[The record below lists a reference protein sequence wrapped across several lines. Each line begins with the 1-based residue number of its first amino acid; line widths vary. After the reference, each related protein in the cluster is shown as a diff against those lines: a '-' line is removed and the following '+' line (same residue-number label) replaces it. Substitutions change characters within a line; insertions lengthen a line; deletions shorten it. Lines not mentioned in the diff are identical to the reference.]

1 MSERALHTYGA
12 LLESRARGVLSD
24 AERGAGARA
33 TTNVARARA
42 SDASSEDEGD
52 AGGRSRR
59 EALEDAAWLEAR
71 ERENKTW
78 RERANEASAKAR
90 AWLYANLWIAFA
102 LYLAFAVSCL
112 QAVRDEPGFETF
124 VDAVYFIAITVTTV
138 GYGDIS
144 PQTDAGKIFMLFF
157 IIVGIALA
165 TVVIS
170 KITDLIVDAKERSE
184 VKAQEELDRSME
196 NDLHALSGSLGATM
210 SAEDVARFKE
220 RAALEH
226 QSVARVHP
234 VLRVLLHPLGVI
246 TIVILIGAA
255 TFCSL
260 ESGTSYLDGVWW
272 AVVTSTTVGY
282 GDILPT
288 NDSSK
293 IFAACYAFIVVGVMG
308 WAVSQICASAL
319 DSKAHHDGEL
329 RSFKLTAS
337 WLAEQS
343 GDKGYVDK
351 FDFIRSMIIAR
362 GVMSAKEFDKI
373 AARFSQLDVNGDGA
387 LDVGDLLNVPRA

>member
-1 MSERALHTYGA
+1 MSERTLRTYGA
-12 LLESRARGVLSD
+12 LLERRERGDLSD
-24 AERGAGARA
+24 AERGATATTTARA
-33 TTNVARARA
+33 TRDDDGREDARA
-42 SDASSEDEGD
+42 SGE
-52 AGGRSRR
+52 RSRR
-59 EALEDAAWLEAR
+59 EALADAAWREAAAR
-71 ERENKTW
+71 GERTW
-78 RERANEASAKAR
+78 RERAEDFYASAR
-90 AWLYANLWIAFA
+90 RWLYANLWVAFA
-102 LYLAFAVSCL
+102 LYLAFAASCL
-112 QAVRDEPGFETF
+112 QAVKNEPGFETF
-124 VDAVYFIAITVTTV
+124 VDTVYFIAITVTTV

-144 PQTDAGKIFMLFF
+144 PKTDEGKIFMLFF

-165 TVVIS
+165 TVLIS

-184 VKAQEELDRSME
+184 VRAQEKLDRSLE
-196 NDLHALSGSLGATM
+196 NDLRALSGSLGATM
-210 SAEDVARFKE
+210 SAEDLARFKE

-226 QSVARVHP
+226 QGVARGHPVARV
-234 VLRVLLHPLGVI
+234 LFHPLGVI

-255 TFCSL
+255 TFCSI
-260 ESGTSYLDGVWW
+260 EPGTSYLDGVWW

-351 FDFIRSMIIAR
+351 FDFIRAMIIAR

-373 AARFSQLDVNGDGA
+373 AARFSQLDVNGDGE
-387 LDVGDLLNVPRA
+387 LDVADLLGA